1 MISLKMIRLNFLQ
14 EKTMRKNSDIDLFK
28 SEKKSPR
35 ILKVTQLIK
44 KTLGEVFLQ
53 LDFADKN
60 GENFIFFIDNIK
72 MSKDAKI
79 ATVYLTSFITN
90 KSIDNESIKQSINKN
105 LVRIKRDFASRIQ
118 LRYTPRLKF
127 RFDVT
132 GKKSFELDQTIGDLK
147 R

>member
-1 MISLKMIRLNFLQ
+1 MIRLNFLQ

-35 ILKVTQLIK
+35 ILKITQLIK

-53 LDFADKN
+53 LDFTDKN
-60 GENFIFFIDNIK
+60 GENFIIFIDNIK

-132 GKKSFELDQTIGDLK
+132 GKKSFELDQTISDLK

>member
-1 MISLKMIRLNFLQ
+1 MTRLNFLQ
-14 EKTMRKNSDIDLFK
+14 EKIMRKNSEIDLFK

-44 KTLGEVFLQ
+44 KALGEVFLQ
-53 LDFADKN
+53 LDFTDQN
-60 GENFIFFIDNIK
+60 GEGLIIFIDNIK

-90 KSIDNESIKQSINKN
+90 KSIDDDSIKQSIQKN

-118 LRYTPRLKF
+118 LRYTPKLKF
-127 RFDVT
+127 RFDLT
-132 GKKSFELDQTIGDLK
+132 GKKSFELDKTIGDLN